1 MKATDPKD
9 LLLSIVEEHG
19 FDKVEECFLEIAA
32 LKHTTGQSQTS
43 STASSVPTKRMRSR
57 SRKKPTASQY
67 VLRLEVSPEKAPLV
81 NELATR
87 FDAKSF
93 MPAFNDAVEF
103 CHIYGIEPPASRS
116 RSNVIPRVFKRI
128 ASLEADQIR
137 RMVDGRHFSGPSRLG
152 PISDAI
158 RRNRRPARS
167 AHLG

>member
-1 MKATDPKD
+1 MTSDPKD

-19 FDKVEECFLEIAA
+19 FDKVEECFQEIAA
-32 LKHTTGQSQTS
+32 SEHATGQSQANSATS
-43 STASSVPTKRMRSR
+43 PVPTKRTRSR
-57 SRKKPTASQY
+57 NRSKPTASQY
-67 VLRLEVSPEKAPLV
+67 VARLDISPEKVPFV
-81 NELATR
+81 RELAKR

-116 RSNVIPRVFKRI
+116 RANVIPRVFKRI
-128 ASLEADQIR
+128 ASLDSDHIR

-158 RRNRRPARS
+158 RRNRRSERS
-167 AHLG
+167 AYLG